1 MVKVYYF
8 CGIKN
13 LIKYKMNSV
22 INKGLVLAYGSGCNG
37 RHWTFLS
44 NHVIVLL
51 LAINL
56 TVIASASCP
65 YADEQAI
72 GLSLH
77 ETVLCRQRRSYDKT
91 PGQGAP
97 AVPGIKQDPAPPG
110 NAIQTKPVPSGSRS
124 AVFSTENSTV
134 VVAQVGGTAALPC
147 IVRKFSN
154 GVVSWLRKDADPP
167 SLLTVGL
174 TTYSADDRLI
184 VEHVRHLQNWGLL
197 IKHVL
202 PSDEGLY
209 ECQVS
214 THPPTSIF
222 LRLKVTKAS
231 AEIIGSPDLH
241 LHAGS
246 TLQLVCT
253 LRQSTEQPQYVFW
266 YHDAHMIN
274 YDQGVE
280 VIPNRA
286 SSILRVQDA
295 DRSHTGNYTCSP
307 SNAIPASINVHVLN
321 ATEEENPAA
330 MLHNMNYSPHSGQSY
345 ICIIIAFGVLNLHSL
360 ISGIFNLLNQR

>member
-1 MVKVYYF
+1 
-8 CGIKN
+8 
-13 LIKYKMNSV
+13 MNSV
-22 INKGLVLAYGSGCNG
+22 EVSATRRSGGGLGRTWGCPG
-37 RHWTFLS
+37 RHWTHPS
-44 NHVIVLL
+44 NHVVLFL
-51 LAINL
+51 LAMNL
-56 TVIASASCP
+56 LAVIASASCP
-65 YADEQAI
+65 HTDEESADAGI
-72 GLSLH
+72 
-77 ETVLCRQRRSYDKT
+77 LCRQRRSYDKS
-91 PGQGAP
+91 PGQQIAPAIPGAP
-97 AVPGIKQDPAPPG
+97 KQDPASPA
-110 NAIQTKPVPSGSRS
+110 NAILTKPVPGGGGRS

-174 TTYSADDRLI
+174 TTYATDERLM

-197 IKHVL
+197 IKHVQT
-202 PSDEGLY
+202 SDEGLY

-231 AEIIGSPDLH
+231 AEIVGSPDLH

-266 YHDAHMIN
+266 YHDNRMIN

-286 SSILRVQDA
+286 SSILRLLNA
-295 DRSHTGNYTCSP
+295 DRSHNGNYTCSP

-330 MLHNMNYSPHSGQSY
+330 MLHNKNYSPHADQSS
-345 ICIIIAFGVLNLHSL
+345 ICIIVALGLLYLLHSL
-360 ISGIFNLLNQR
+360 TKR